1 MEKYMQLEYQDSLIL
16 IVEDDE
22 VNSKYLERI
31 LSKAVG
37 IRIIKAF
44 NGKEAVHFALN
55 NNDIKLIFMDVK
67 MPILDGLSA
76 TKEIKKYRPKLP
88 IIAVTAFAMLHDRQN
103 ALDEGC
109 DDYISKPYETN
120 SIYAILE
127 KYLTKL

>member
-1 MEKYMQLEYQDSLIL
+1 MQLEYQDSLIL

-37 IRIIKAF
+37 IRIIKTF

-103 ALDEGC
+103 ALDAGC

-120 SIYAILE
+120 AIYAILE